1 MVRTSQTDPLEISE
15 IACGEGLIGLT
26 FCPGKTGPSVFGAP
40 WARDLE
46 IDISVIKVWG
56 ADYVL
61 SLIEDH
67 EFDLL
72 QVRRLGDAVRAAGM
86 TWIHAPIVDL
96 GAPSV
101 DFERRWTVVG
111 HVLRTCL
118 RSGGRVLVHC
128 RGGRGRAGLVAARL
142 MVELGQDAQFAI
154 EQVRDVRPGAIETQ
168 GQEAFVRQVKPVTTD
183 EQDGRLLGCLFGG
196 AVGDGFG
203 YAIEFDRLAT
213 IRAKHGPT
221 GLTEP
226 LLTNGQLVVS
236 DDTQMTLF
244 TAEALGEVT
253 RPDLFIDACRAAY
266 LRWYGTQRG
275 RLPKTTGKGKGLLSH
290 ASLWARRAPGNTCM
304 SALAAGGTGTIERP
318 INDSKGCG
326 GVMRTAPIGLLY
338 PADVAF
344 DLGARASALTH
355 GHPSGYLSGGA
366 MAAIV
371 SGLAGGMRLTDAVVE
386 AIHILRG
393 RGGADETIAALE
405 GAIAL
410 AGKPGCDGQ
419 DVARGSLGE
428 GWVGEE
434 ALAIA
439 VYACLVSD
447 EFEDAIRIAAN
458 HDGDSDSTASVA
470 GQLLGAA
477 RGVMPIRWDW
487 IERLDVFD
495 AVADVAGRAPALH
508 GHFATRSETMGR
520 QA

>member
-15 IACGEGLIGLT
+15 IACGEGLIGVT
-26 FCPGKTGPSVFGAP
+26 FCPGKSGPSVFGAP
-40 WARDLE
+40 WARDLDVDVA
-46 IDISVIKVWG
+46 IIQSWG

-61 SLIEDH
+61 TLIEDH

-72 QVRRLGDAVRAAGM
+72 KVRGLGGVVRVAGM

-96 GAPSV
+96 GVPSEA
-101 DFERRWTVVG
+101 FELRWTVVG
-111 HVLRTCL
+111 HLLRTCL
-118 RSGGRVLVHC
+118 RRGGRVLVHC
-128 RGGRGRAGLVAARL
+128 RGGRGRAGLMAARL
-142 MVELGQDAQFAI
+142 MVELGQPANDAI
-154 EQVRDVRPGAIETQ
+154 IQVRRVRPGAIETRD
-168 GQEAFVRQVKPVTTD
+168 QEAFVRQVKPVTTD

-213 IRAKHGPT
+213 IRAKHGPE

-226 LLTNGQLVVS
+226 LLTNGKLVVS

-244 TAEALGEVT
+244 TAEALAET
-253 RPDLFIDACRAAY
+253 SRPDVFIDACRAAY
-266 LRWYGTQRG
+266 LRWYETQRDRRPEVG
-275 RLPKTTGKGKGLLSH
+275 GVGLLRH
-290 ASLWARRAPGNTCM
+290 PSLWARRAPGNTCM

-326 GVMRTAPIGLLY
+326 GVMRTAPIGLIY
-338 PADVAF
+338 PADIAF

-371 SGLAGGMRLTDAVVE
+371 SGLRGGLELTKAVVD
-386 AIHILRG
+386 AIDLLRG
-393 RGGADETIAALE
+393 REGADETIVALE
-405 GAIAL
+405 AAMAL

-419 DVARGSLGE
+419 DIARGALGE

-439 VYACLVSD
+439 VYACLVS
-447 EFEDAIRIAAN
+447 ERFEDAIRIAAN
-458 HDGDSDSTASVA
+458 HDGDSDSTASIA
-470 GQLLGAA
+470 GQLLGAS
-477 RGVMPIRWDW
+477 GVLMQIPWDW

-495 AVADVAGRAPALH
+495 AVCEAARGGQPS
-508 GHFATRSETMGR
+508 ATIW
-520 QA
+520 A